1 MYKSVTAIPLALL
14 TVVFAAGAAAD
25 QGPYPETQEALN
37 AEFAKLKWIEEP
49 GTYDLPRS
57 NSKVSF
63 AAGRSMLIDADAQR
77 ILFLWNGRE
86 YPTSEAVLY
95 DDANDVF
102 VVFTYVDEGYVA
114 DEDWRDV
121 DPAAFLESIREG
133 TEAHNEDRAKY
144 GIPAMHVRG
153 WLSEPEYDADSN
165 IVTWAIEFSDDGE
178 GITVNSTAL
187 KLSRHGYEKLTW
199 VGTGEQYPQFGG
211 LLDTALSDHAFDEG
225 HRYADFED
233 GDRVAAYG
241 LAALVATVA
250 GAKLGKG
257 VIATIIAFGLVFL
270 KKGWIIIVVAVGGI
284 WAAIKRLFGSKGEAP
299 GGGQ

>member
-14 TVVFAAGAAAD
+14 TVVFAVDAAAD

-63 AAGRSMLIDADAQR
+63 AAGRSMLIGADAQR

-86 YPTSEAVLY
+86 FPASEAVLY

-102 VVFTYVDEGYVA
+102 VVFAYIDEGYVT
-114 DEDWRDV
+114 DEDWSDV
-121 DPAAFLESIREG
+121 DPAAFLESIRKG
-133 TEAHNEDRAKY
+133 TEAGNEDRAKY

-153 WLSEPEYDADSN
+153 WLSKPEYNADSH
-165 IVTWAIEFSDDGE
+165 IATWAIESDVEDGV
-178 GITVNSTAL
+178 TVNATAL

-199 VGTGEQYPQFGG
+199 VGSGEQYKELGG
-211 LLDTALSDHAFDEG
+211 FLDTAVADHAFDEG
-225 HRYADFED
+225 HRYADFKD
-233 GDRVAAYG
+233 GDKVAAYG
-241 LAALVATVA
+241 LAALVAAVA

-257 VIATIIAFGLVFL
+257 IIATIIAFGLVFL
-270 KKGWIIIVVAVGGI
+270 KKGGIIVAVALGGI
-284 WAAIKRLFGSKGEAP
+284 WAAIKRVFGGKGEAP
-299 GGGQ
+299 SGGR